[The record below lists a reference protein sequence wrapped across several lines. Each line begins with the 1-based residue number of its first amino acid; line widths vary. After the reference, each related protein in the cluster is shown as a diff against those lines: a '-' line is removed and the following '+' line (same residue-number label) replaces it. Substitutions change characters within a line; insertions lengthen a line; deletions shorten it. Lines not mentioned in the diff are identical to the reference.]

1 MADPG
6 SWAVTLPDQTAKNS
20 QMMQMLWQ
28 HNYQQQRMAGLQQN
42 RELARQAKSAQFVDA
57 NLKDA
62 NYATGTAADPL
73 INNMTAAA
81 RQKYADLI
89 HKNPNMDEGDLEM
102 QMQADIGKISQYSA
116 AIKAGR
122 KQIED
127 GVQHYKD
134 QPGIDVDALRNGA
147 MTNFLNQG
155 GNKLVDDPAKI
166 DLNKNYLDS
175 ELQAHPDHYV
185 IGDQPL
191 LSSLDKLKPTI
202 SKDGDTVISEHAGV
216 TTKNKYT
223 DSLYPFQ
230 SLVTDTKG
238 NATGVRVNSIPAT
251 LTNGQN
257 VPDPEDPSKTMQIV
271 DDKTMRMV
279 MSPGV
284 AAQLKRDTDDYIRK
298 NGMKPEDYSPGSEAY
313 NLIGKHIMYQLL
325 NTHAPKDL
333 VKEKDRTQDSILNK
347 MQLGMVDA
355 LGRTISKSEER
366 KEQELLGSK
375 NGKIRL
381 AANMDPRMI
390 DAGKPYTDPSS
401 GRQFIDVTDAIGG
414 FETLNDKKGTEYT
427 DPVHQVAKVMVD
439 PSNPGAIYTQ
449 EGGNIVEY
457 KGKAIDA
464 LLTRHGAANGYK
476 SQKEVD
482 IINDKI
488 PIKPDLQAGRAAR
501 AAMEYK
507 RRQQQAA
514 LNNQLLPGVQ

>member
-28 HNYQQQRMAGLQQN
+28 HNMQQQRMAGLQQN

-57 NLKDA
+57 NLKDS
-62 NYATGTAADPL
+62 NYATGTAADSL
-73 INNMTAAA
+73 INNMTASA

-102 QMQADIGKISQYSA
+102 QMQNDIGKISQYSA

-122 KQIED
+122 KQIEE

-134 QPGIDVDALRNGA
+134 QPGIDVDALRQGA

-155 GNKLVDDPAKI
+155 GTKVVDDPSKI
-166 DLNKNYLDS
+166 DLNRNYIDD

-185 IGDQPL
+185 IGDMPIMN
-191 LSSLDKLKPTI
+191 SIEHLKP
-202 SKDGDTVISEHAGV
+202 KKGGDTTINETAGV
-216 TTKNKYT
+216 TRENKYT
-223 DSLYPFQ
+223 DQIYPYQ
-230 SLVTDTKG
+230 SLKTDPKG
-238 NATGVRVNSIPAT
+238 NVTGVQMNGVPAT
-251 LTNGQN
+251 LSNGQTLTD
-257 VPDPEDPSKTMQIV
+257 PDTNKPMQVV
-271 DDKTMRMV
+271 DDNTMKMV
-279 MSPGV
+279 MTHGV
-284 AAQLKRDTDDYIRK
+284 AAQLKRDTDDYIK
-298 NGMKPEDYSPGSEAY
+298 SHGYKPEDFTPGSEAY
-313 NLIGKHIMYQLL
+313 NILGKHILYKKLESL
-325 NTHAPKDL
+325 TPSEFTHETKKTNA
-333 VKEKDRTQDSILNK
+333 SIVDK
-347 MQLGMVDA
+347 MQLGVVDA
-355 LGRTISKSEER
+355 LGRTISGAEER
-366 KEQELLGSK
+366 KEQELLGTK
-375 NGKIRL
+375 NAKIRL
-381 AANMDPRMI
+381 AANMDPRMV
-390 DAGKPYTDPSS
+390 DAGTPYTDPSS
-401 GRQFIDVTDAIGG
+401 GKQYIDVTDAIGG
-414 FETLNDKKGTEYT
+414 FKTLNDKKGTEYT

-439 PSNPGAIYTQ
+439 PSNPGSIYTQ

-464 LLTRHGAANGYK
+464 LLTRHAAANDYK

-488 PIKPDLQAGRAAR
+488 PIKPDLQAARAAR

-514 LNNQLLPGVQ
+514 VTNQLIPGVQ